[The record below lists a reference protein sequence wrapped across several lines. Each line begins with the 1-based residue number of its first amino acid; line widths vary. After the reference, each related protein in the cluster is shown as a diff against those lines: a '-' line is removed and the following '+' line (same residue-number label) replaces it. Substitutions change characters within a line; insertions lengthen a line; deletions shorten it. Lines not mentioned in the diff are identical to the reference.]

1 MLSREKKILVVDDST
16 THRMAVSKILQSV
29 ANYHILEASDGS
41 NALEMLKK
49 EYIDLVLLDVMMPVM
64 NGFETLTAIRED
76 EELSD
81 VPVIMCTSM
90 NEREEVMRLAKQ
102 GIAGYIVKPPKKE
115 TLLPK
120 VQQVL
125 AAIEDA
131 SNQEKESNQTQQKT
145 DVYLALIADE
155 DETFRKIARMVL
167 GPYYNIIEA
176 VDESTSERLI
186 SDRQPQ
192 VILIGRLEGTL
203 NYESFISRLNPLI
216 QQKKT
221 RIYRIY
227 STAIEAMAERSLKYH
242 GRLIRTL
249 DANIFRS
256 RLYEMKVLPDF
267 TVSRQKSAVVVGLKN
282 YYPQNDEESH
292 MLMRSIAMGLG
303 ADMRTV
309 RFDLSDWGTE
319 SEDELVTAGRYLETI
334 IAEFKSLGVKVE
346 IVGYEFSEGS
356 PLAALFA
363 DQLEELQQES
373 IEYLTTRI
381 NRLQR
386 YYKLGDAD
394 AITSLGNDLHEF
406 GEERRLPQLST
417 LAGTLIKAA
426 EGKRWEAIETLIQE
440 LLQERKS
447 IEDSIDYA

>member
-1 MLSREKKILVVDDST
+1 MLSREKKILVVDDSA

-41 NALEMLKK
+41 NALETLKK
-49 EYIDLVLLDVMMPVM
+49 EYIDLVLMDVMMPVM
-64 NGFETLTAIRED
+64 GGFETLTAIRDD

-81 VPVIMCTSM
+81 VPVIMCTTV

-120 VQQVL
+120 VQQVF

-131 SNQEKESNQTQQKT
+131 SNQEGSPQTQQET
-145 DVYLALIADE
+145 DGYLALIADE
-155 DETFRKIARMVL
+155 DENFRKIARMVL
-167 GPYYNIIEA
+167 GPYYSIIEA

-186 SDRQPQ
+186 NDRQPQ
-192 VILIGRLEGTL
+192 VLLIGRLAGTL
-203 NYESFISRLNPLI
+203 NYESFLSRLTPLV
-216 QQKKT
+216 QQRKT

-227 STAIEAMAERSLKYH
+227 STATEAIAERSLKYH

-249 DANIFRS
+249 DANVFRS

-282 YYPQNDEESH
+282 YYPQNDEESR

-303 ADMRTV
+303 ADMRIV

-319 SEDELVTAGRYLETI
+319 SEDELEAAGRYLEI
-334 IAEFKSLGVKVE
+334 SIAEFKSLGVKVE

-386 YYKLGDAD
+386 YHKLGDAD
-394 AITSLGNDLHEF
+394 AIASLGNDLNEF

-426 EGKRWEAIETLIQE
+426 EGKRWEVVETLIQE
-440 LLQERKS
+440 LLQERKN
-447 IEDSIDYA
+447 IEDSISYA